1 MKRRRYLLIVVIA
14 VAAVVVAVVL
24 DAQLANHQ
32 PAITGLEAEPDRVLL
47 AGSCQI
53 VCSASDADGDALSYN
68 WSASEGQITG
78 EGDAV
83 TWTAPDSV
91 GFYDVTVT
99 VTDARGGQAR
109 SKKPIEVRTND
120 APVITGLIADE
131 IWTLP
136 SGSVLVACNASDH
149 DGDELIYEWTASG
162 GEIAGTGAAADW
174 TAPQPVGIHN
184 ITVVASDGYGGS
196 DTRTLSVSVV
206 TGQPPTIE
214 ELRITKDR
222 YGHCYLKKSSTGYYV
237 GQGKNYDIECIV
249 ADAGIQLSYE
259 WSCDGGEIFE
269 TSQDGS
275 MIAWTAPNTSRK
287 VTITVTVSDIAD
299 NVASKNLVLSVA
311 GCSTC
316 TFGSC
321 AG

>member
-1 MKRRRYLLIVVIA
+1 MKERRYLLIVVIA
-14 VAAVVVAVVL
+14 VAAVVIAVVL
-24 DAQLANHQ
+24 DAVLANHQ

-53 VCSASDADGDALSYN
+53 VCSASDADGDELSYN
-68 WSASEGQITG
+68 WSASAG
-78 EGDAV
+78 EIIEQGAAV

-99 VTDARGGQAR
+99 VTDARGGQAT
-109 SKKPIEVRTND
+109 SKKTIEVRTNH
-120 APVITGLIADE
+120 APVITGLTADE
-131 IWTLP
+131 VWTLP

-149 DGDELIYEWTASG
+149 DGDELIYQWTASG
-162 GEIAGTGAAADW
+162 GEIAGTGAVVNW
-174 TAPQPVGIHN
+174 TAPQAVGTHN

-196 DTRTLSVSVV
+196 DTRTLPVAVV
-206 TGQPPTIE
+206 TGQPPVIE
-214 ELRITKDR
+214 ELLITKDR

-237 GQGKNYDIECIV
+237 GQGQMYDLECIV
-249 ADAGIQLSYE
+249 ADTGTELSYE
-259 WSCDGGEIFE
+259 WSYTGGVLSGE
-269 TSQDGS
+269 GS
-275 MIAWTAPNTSRK
+275 LVTWTAPNTSGK
-287 VTITVTVSDIAD
+287 ITITATVSDIAG
-299 NVASKNLVLSVA
+299 NVASKNLILSVV